1 MENFNFMVKI
11 KLFIISIIS
20 TVTAWLGIL
29 AIPFYILILLNTFDY
44 ITGIIAA
51 PYRDE
56 KINSYKG
63 FRGIAKKICMWLLVV
78 IGVIV
83 DWLIMYATS
92 SIGGDLNFK
101 FVIASLVAAWLICN
115 EIISIL
121 ENMVDIGVD
130 MPPFLQKFV
139 SKIRD
144 TIEKEGNI
152 DGN

>member
-1 MENFNFMVKI
+1 MEKTKAFVVT
-11 KLFIISIIS
+11 IIGIFSG
-20 TVTAWLGIL
+20 WLGIL
-29 AIPFYILILLNTFDY
+29 AIPFYILVLLNGVDY
-44 ITGIIAA
+44 TTGIVAA

-63 FRGIAKKICMWLLVV
+63 FRGIAKKVCMWLLVA
-78 IGVIV
+78 IGAIV
-83 DWLIMYATS
+83 DWLIAYSTS
-92 SIGGDLNFK
+92 TIGIDFNFR
-101 FVIASLVAAWLICN
+101 FLIASLVAVWLICN

-144 TIEKEGNI
+144 TVENEGNI
-152 DGN
+152 E